1 MFQVINAIKVAWHL
15 CCIALFTM
23 GILIDRELGQQLWM
37 LKKKKP
43 KQTPTRCQSQDRK
56 QDYLETNKPLKLKKW
71 NACKFEATSQ

>member
-37 LKKKKP
+37 LKKKTQTNSHTLSISTQEAGLFGN
-43 KQTPTRCQSQDRK
+43 KQTIK
-56 QDYLETNKPLKLKKW
+56 IKKMK
-71 NACKFEATSQ
+71 CL